1 MTSVLETLDWIVLSI
16 YFLALIAVAVWV
28 VLQKNKNTEDYFLAG
43 TKRRLVCYRGFHFC
57 FQHWFGARCWIGWY
71 RI

>member
-1 MTSVLETLDWIVLSI
+1 MTSVLETLDWIVLGI
-16 YFLALIAVAVWV
+16 YFMALIAVAVWV

-43 TKRRLVCYRGFHFC
+43 TKRRLVCDRSFHFR
-57 FQHWFGARCWIGWY
+57 FQHWIGARSWFGWY